1 MKRMFITILLLSLP
15 FFWGTVRAQID
26 AIRAFVV
33 TTASKKSKKHLETNE
48 KAQLMM
54 TAGHIF
60 MKEEEKEVVA
70 YQKELN
76 EFLDSVKVTI
86 AMAVEVYGIYNEVSK
101 TAKNLKELNN
111 IVLNAPDNA
120 LATAFSTRRNK
131 FYRKLM
137 KEGIDLCGDIK
148 MLCFGQTKMTKA
160 EREIL
165 FKQIRPKMH
174 KLNRTIVATSIVIKY
189 TTFND
194 VWKEITNRVD
204 GYGIDK
210 KSIAEQCFQTW
221 RIAGKNSY

>member
-1 MKRMFITILLLSLP
+1 MRRIHIIFLLLALPLFSLE
-15 FFWGTVRAQID
+15 GKAQID

-33 TTASKKSKKHLETNE
+33 TTASKKSKKHLENNE

-86 AMAVEVYGIYNEVSK
+86 AMAVEIYGIYNEVSK

-137 KEGIDLCGDIK
+137 
-148 MLCFGQTKMTKA
+148 CFGQTKMTKA

-165 FKQIRPKMH
+165 FKQVRPKMH
-174 KLNRTIVATSIVIKY
+174 KLNKTIVATSIVIKY

-210 KSIAEQCFQTW
+210 KSIAEQCFASW